1 MFYHAVYHRNK
12 ETNNMSRIN
21 LEQIAA
27 EFGLVVE
34 KSDVGTYKQWK
45 DVQLDLYLP
54 RNKEAGYLVRGVYP
68 PVENYAHY
76 PSIDN
81 LYLPVGVTRYTG
93 KPEFSGRQQIYN
105 DDFNE
110 GSLREKIGKLL
121 DEYRRNHD
129 GKIQKNY

>member
-1 MFYHAVYHRNK
+1 
-12 ETNNMSRIN
+12 MSRID
-21 LEQIAA
+21 LERIAA

-45 DVQLDLYLP
+45 DAQLDLYLP
-54 RNKEAGYLVRGVYP
+54 GNREAGYLVRGVHP

-81 LYLPVGVTRYTG
+81 LYLPSGVTRYNG

-105 DDFNE
+105 NDFNE
-110 GSLREKIGKLL
+110 GWLRRELGKLL
-121 DEYRRNHD
+121 EEYRTQMD
-129 GKIQKNY
+129 KNTARPN